1 MPARSCAASTC
12 QSTWLRHRTTGVSKP
27 DPGFFQELVNAVPY
41 PASEIL
47 YVGDR
52 LDIDIRPAA
61 DVGMR
66 TALIRRG
73 PWGVVQEH
81 EADADRL
88 ATLRIGALAELPA
101 RLATLN
107 A

>member
-1 MPARSCAASTC
+1 V
-12 QSTWLRHRTTGVSKP
+12 GV
-27 DPGFFQELVNAVPY
+27 
-41 PASEIL
+41 I
-47 YVGDR
+47 
-52 LDIDIRPAA
+52 
-61 DVGMR
+61 
-66 TALIRRG
+66 
-73 PWGVVQEH
+73 QEH